1 MPDKIVFINGEE
13 AIQLEGVTYV
23 TDNNTIGYFA
33 DGYPTDAQLVLQ
45 DELDNAT
52 QEYFDALIAIS
63 NRYGFSHE
71 VQEHDIEKLQ
81 NVLEHAFDILEILD
95 IY

>member
-1 MPDKIVFINGEE
+1 MPDKIIMIDGYE
-13 AIQLEGVTYV
+13 AVQLEGVTYV
-23 TDNNTIGYFA
+23 TDNDVIGYLA

-52 QEYFDALIAIS
+52 QEYFDTLIAIS
-63 NRYGFSHE
+63 NRYGFPHDE
-71 VQEHDIEKLQ
+71 QPHDIEKLMD
-81 NVLEHAFDILEILD
+81 VLERAFDVLEIPD